1 MSTLGAMNCC
11 VASFTLKKSNTGT
24 WTGVCRMDF
33 GDPGREK
40 GACDLEVDTIETVA
54 CVASV
59 SVGLGFFVRS
69 KHFSLFGRA
78 KIGASG
84 KEVGEGIGE
93 GRKENACPQKPTIL
107 KSPSANERQSNQVS

>member
-1 MSTLGAMNCC
+1 
-11 VASFTLKKSNTGT
+11 
-24 WTGVCRMDF
+24 MDF

-40 GACDLEVDTIETVA
+40 RACDLEVGTIETVA

-78 KIGASG
+78 KIGASA
-84 KEVGEGIGE
+84 KEVREGAGE
-93 GRKENACPQKPTIL
+93 GRKEKACPQKPTIL
-107 KSPSANERQSNQVS
+107 KNLSANERQSNQVS

>member
-11 VASFTLKKSNTGT
+11 VASCTLRRANTGT

-40 GACDLEVDTIETVA
+40 GACDLEVATIEIQA
-54 CVASV
+54 CVASL
-59 SVGLGFFVRS
+59 SVGLRFFVRS

-78 KIGASG
+78 KIGGSAE
-84 KEVGEGIGE
+84 EVGEGAGE
-93 GRKENACPQKPTIL
+93 ARKENDCLQPHA
-107 KSPSANERQSNQVS
+107 RF